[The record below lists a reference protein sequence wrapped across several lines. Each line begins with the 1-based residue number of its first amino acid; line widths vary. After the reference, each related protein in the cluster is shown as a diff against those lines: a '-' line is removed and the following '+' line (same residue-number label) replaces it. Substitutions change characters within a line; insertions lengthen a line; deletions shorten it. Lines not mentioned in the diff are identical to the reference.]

1 MSRPS
6 LEAIVDLAVTLAD
19 DLERIIGRVPP
30 QPSKSLQRRALVLEA
45 QVSALRNMDPDA
57 SGFLPERLS
66 WSNGKA
72 VSVVLPLAL
81 ERMCRVDLVERSE
94 VDRCVSQALEL
105 AELLRR
111 REENRAD

>member
-6 LEAIVDLAVTLAD
+6 LEAIVDVAGTLAD
-19 DLERIIGRVPP
+19 DLDAIVGRVPP
-30 QPSKSLQRRALVLEA
+30 QPSKSLQRRALVLQA
-45 QVSALRNMDPDA
+45 QVSALRNMDPNA

-81 ERMCRVDLVERSE
+81 ERMRRVGLVEPTE
-94 VDRCVSQALEL
+94 VARCVSQALEL
-105 AELLRR
+105 ADLLRR